1 MKLSG
6 KTMKGQVTFV
16 NLLGVFITLIIY
28 FIVVIPVLQPMVDT
42 AVAYY
47 TAHPSSYSDV
57 EIALLYML
65 PFIILVAIIMTAL
78 NYAIPQREGVRY

>member
-28 FIVVIPVLQPMVDT
+28 FLVVIPVLQPLIDD
-42 AVAYY
+42 AVTYY
-47 TAHPSSYSDV
+47 TENPSSYSDV

-65 PFIILVAIIMTAL
+65 PFIILVAIVMTAL
-78 NYAIPQREGVRY
+78 HYAIPQREGVRY